1 MNTSTQRPA
10 AESQQEF
17 TRARPLLGTF
27 VEITAGGLPPP
38 AAQQA
43 IDRAFAEVEAV
54 HASMSYQSPD
64 SELTQL
70 NRHAAG
76 QPIAVSDALWQVL
89 QAGQEM
95 AQASDG
101 LFDVTVAPA
110 LTRLGYLP
118 RHAGVPRADRHANW
132 QHVRLLR
139 GRRVHFAR
147 PLRIDLSGI
156 AKGYAVDRALAA
168 LRACGA
174 QHGQVNAGGDLRL
187 FGAQAAQTVR
197 VRHPALPGLTLPVI
211 ELRDG
216 AVATSANY
224 YTQRQYGGRTVSPL
238 LGPGRRSACGG
249 QTSVTVQAADC
260 MTADALTKV
269 VHADPQRAL
278 PVLRRFGA
286 EALLLQT
293 DPANGNCLVFDT
305 RTSA

>member
-1 MNTSTQRPA
+1 MNTLTQQPL
-10 AESQQEF
+10 AENQPEL

-27 VEITAGGLPPP
+27 VEITAGGLLPA

-43 IDRAFAEVEAV
+43 IDHAFAEVEAV

-70 NRHAAG
+70 NRHAAE
-76 QPIAVSDALWQVL
+76 QPVAVSAALWQVL
-89 QAGQEM
+89 QAAQEM
-95 AQASDG
+95 AQASGG
-101 LFDVTVAPA
+101 LFDVTVAPTLA
-110 LTRLGYLP
+110 RMGYLP
-118 RHAGVPRADRHANW
+118 RYAGLPRADRHARW
-132 QHVRLLR
+132 QHIRLLR

-174 QHGQVNAGGDLRL
+174 QRGQVNAGGDLRL
-187 FGAQAAQTVR
+187 FGAQEAQTVH
-197 VRHPALPGLTLPVI
+197 VRHPAMPGITLPIVA
-211 ELRDG
+211 LREG

-224 YTQRQYGGRTVSPL
+224 YTQRQHRGQTVSPL
-238 LGPGRRSACGG
+238 IGPGRRSARAG
-249 QTSVTVQAADC
+249 QISVTVLAADC
-260 MTADALTKV
+260 ITADALTKV

-293 DPANGNCLVFDT
+293 DPATGDCLVFDT
-305 RTSA
+305 RTSD